1 MTYVQKVREATE
13 ALVSQ
18 KLLLQ
23 KDADILLEKVVQ
35 NMSMH

>member
-13 ALVSQ
+13 ALVAQ

-23 KDADILLEKVVQ
+23 KDADILLEKVGH
-35 NMSMH
+35 NISMH